1 MKAWEG
7 VLLVAV
13 WVIAGVLWIVG
24 KLRDESAARKA
35 AARAAT
41 LGWRT
46 ATPLMLGAAM
56 MDDHVREALD
66 RDEEER
72 RKIEADK

>member
-1 MKAWEG
+1 MKAWEWI
-7 VLLVAV
+7 LIAAM
-13 WVIAGVLWIVG
+13 WMIAGGLWIVG
-24 KLRDESAARKA
+24 KLRDESAKRKA

-46 ATPLMLGAAM
+46 ATPWMLGAAM